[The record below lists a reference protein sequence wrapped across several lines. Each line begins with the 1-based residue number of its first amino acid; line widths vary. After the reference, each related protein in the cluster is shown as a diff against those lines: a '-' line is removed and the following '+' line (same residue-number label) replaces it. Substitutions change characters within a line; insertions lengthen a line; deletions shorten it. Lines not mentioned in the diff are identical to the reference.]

1 MTDLVIRLSAELD
14 RREEWLRRRDGH
26 RNPDDGGYYS
36 CAAVRE
42 YSIDGEPTGSD
53 AYCDCGYVA
62 QRGDELRLIEAHR
75 KIVDLHAIVWRDIG
89 WLADGDEEYAEIPVC
104 GLCVPKHAHFSSRDE
119 VPEGPCQTVKI
130 VAEGYG
136 LTLEEGT

>member
-1 MTDLVIRLSAELD
+1 MSDLITRLSAELD
-14 RREEWLRRRDGH
+14 RREEWLRSRDGH

-62 QRGDELRLIEAHR
+62 QREGELRLIEAHR
-75 KIVDLHAIVWRDIG
+75 KILARYVKVDAELHAHAARVHAGEHIDGEARVRSEAHMWQHMALYEVVRH
-89 WLADGDEEYAEIPVC
+89 LA
-104 GLCVPKHAHFSSRDE
+104 R
-119 VPEGPCQTVKI
+119 
-130 VAEGYG
+130 GYG
-136 LTLEEGT
+136 LTTEEGA